1 MYRWRHVYRTGYMVI
16 QTVVPALGKLK
27 QELQPNLSYRVSEGT
42 LASSCVV
49 SMTLA
54 RLALLSHSL
63 PLAKIPLFL
72 RLTTKVHSLIWPLPP
87 PEADYHGPVIRVLK
101 SDNQKPPL
109 VHLINMPN

>member
-1 MYRWRHVYRTGYMVI
+1 MVI

-72 RLTTKVHSLIWPLPP
+72 RLTTKVQRQSFVPH
-87 PEADYHGPVIRVLK
+87 
-101 SDNQKPPL
+101 
-109 VHLINMPN
+109 